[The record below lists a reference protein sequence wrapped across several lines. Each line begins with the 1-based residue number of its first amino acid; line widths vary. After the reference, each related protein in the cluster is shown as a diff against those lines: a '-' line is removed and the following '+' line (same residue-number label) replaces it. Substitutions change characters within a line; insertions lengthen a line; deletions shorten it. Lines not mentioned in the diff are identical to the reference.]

1 MKLVHTELISIP
13 SAYGEVGQGLHM
25 SKTQFGEILQMHG
38 PKIRKSAEA
47 MNYDLPGSLQSGV
60 RTGAIGGLT
69 AHSLAQVLVDGCC
82 GFFPLNLLFC
92 GLTIREQILQVG
104 VVLVWMIVT

>member
-13 SAYGEVGQGLHM
+13 SDGEVGQGLHM
-25 SKTQFGEILQMHG
+25 SKTQFGEIRLARPQ
-38 PKIRKSAEA
+38 SVNTEA

-69 AHSLAQVLVDGCC
+69 AHSLAQVLVVC
-82 GFFPLNLLFC
+82 FF
-92 GLTIREQILQVG
+92 
-104 VVLVWMIVT
+104 